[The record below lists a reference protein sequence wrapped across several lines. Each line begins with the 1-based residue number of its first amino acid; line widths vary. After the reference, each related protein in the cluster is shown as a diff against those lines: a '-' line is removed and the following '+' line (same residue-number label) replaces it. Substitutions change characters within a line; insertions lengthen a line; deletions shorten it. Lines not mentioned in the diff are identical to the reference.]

1 MVNRDVRRTSP
12 LLRFAGNVTSQ
23 GGEDGIIGHL
33 LGCLA
38 PQPGDC
44 FVVDVGSW
52 DGKHLSNSW
61 SLLNGSAR
69 DSWRGLLLEAN
80 AERSA
85 TAEALYADNPR
96 VSCVS
101 ALVDAGG
108 FTGMLA
114 QHGVPHSF
122 AFLSIDV
129 DGADYHLL
137 QALDASSYRPQLICI
152 EFNPSAPNR
161 VSYVQAPAG
170 GEAGEAAVHKGSSLR
185 ALRDLAVNMGYT
197 LVVTTTFNALFV
209 RRDRLALIPIQ
220 DLPSA
225 AQLVAQSD
233 DGSNSP
239 SLSPLLASLV
249 ADSELDAL
257 HSESMSTVVLQA
269 YDGELIWGGVLKL
282 LWSEQKRAINPQQL
296 QVLKPSERS
305 FAFAPPLSF
314 SGHTGTDNGAD
325 NGSGSGSGSG
335 NEDAT
340 AQAEA
345 RTSTPEYLSRIAD
358 KVDHTLTRTS
368 LDTSSVSVSF
378 ESRQEGKVR
387 DVYKCQDCVVIVA
400 TDRQSAFDR
409 QLASIPYKGRVLNQT
424 SLWWFHKTAHLVP
437 NHVIATGS
445 GSGSTSAA
453 VHPNITIGRK
463 CAVFPIEFVMRGYL
477 TGSTSTSV
485 WTNYNKGVRLYCGH
499 TLPEGMV
506 KNQQLSGGNLLTP
519 TTKDDL
525 HDELI
530 SGAEIVSSGRMT
542 QEDYDICAAYSHALF
557 AYSQQVASERGL
569 ILVDTKYEFG
579 KTAEGHILLVD
590 ELQTPDSSRYWIAA
604 SYAARMAAS
613 PPLEPENVDKEFLRR
628 WYAERCDPY
637 KDEVLP
643 AAPRELVCELSR
655 RYAVSCSIVCVFVCA
670 AVLVSLSITHSHSL
684 THPLLCLCL

>member
-1 MVNRDVRRTSP
+1 MLKVVNRDVRRTSP

-23 GGEDGIIGHL
+23 GGEDGIIGHI

-38 PQPGDC
+38 PEPGDC

-61 SLLNGSAR
+61 SLLNGSS
-69 DSWRGLLLEAN
+69 DPWRGLLLEAN

-85 TAEALYADNPR
+85 IAEALYADNPR

-101 ALVDAGG
+101 ALVAADG

-137 QALDASSYRPQLICI
+137 QALDASPYRPQLICI

-161 VSYVQAPAG
+161 VSYVQAAEG
-170 GEAGEAAVHKGSSLR
+170 DSSVRKGSSLR
-185 ALRDLAVNMGYT
+185 ALRDLAVGMGYT

-209 RRDRLALIPIQ
+209 RRDRLALIPLQ
-220 DLPSA
+220 DLPPA
-225 AQLVAQSD
+225 AQIAAQSGEKE
-233 DGSNSP
+233 GSSS
-239 SLSPLLASLV
+239 SLSPMLASLV

-296 QVLKPSERS
+296 QVLKTSERG
-305 FAFAPPLSF
+305 FAFAPPLPF
-314 SGHTGTDNGAD
+314 SEVGVEEMAFGVAVGEVVDV
-325 NGSGSGSGSG
+325 
-335 NEDAT
+335 T

-345 RTSTPEYLSRIAD
+345 RTSSPEYLSRISEM
-358 KVDHTLTRTS
+358 VDRTLTRTS
-368 LDTSSVSVSF
+368 LHTLDSAPSPSAAVSGSGSVSF
-378 ESRQEGKVR
+378 ESKQEGKVR
-387 DVYKCQDCVVIVA
+387 DVYKCEDCVVIVA

-409 QLASIPYKGRVLNQT
+409 QLASIPFKGRVLNQT

-437 NHVIATGS
+437 NHVI
-445 GSGSTSAA
+445 STASVSVSAPAA
-453 VHPNITIGRK
+453 VHPNITIGQK
-463 CAVFPIEFVMRGYL
+463 CVVFPIEFVMRGYL

-506 KNQQLSGGNLLTP
+506 KNQQLSVNLLTP
-519 TTKDDL
+519 TTKDDV

-542 QEDYDICAAYSHALF
+542 QADYDTCAAYSHSLF
-557 AYSQQVASERGL
+557 VYSQQVASERGL

-579 KTAEGHILLVD
+579 KTADGSILLVD

-604 SYAARMAAS
+604 SYASRMASS
-613 PPLEPENVDKEFLRR
+613 PPLEPENIDKEFLRR

-655 RYAVSCSIVCVFVCA
+655 R
-670 AVLVSLSITHSHSL
+670 
-684 THPLLCLCL
+684 